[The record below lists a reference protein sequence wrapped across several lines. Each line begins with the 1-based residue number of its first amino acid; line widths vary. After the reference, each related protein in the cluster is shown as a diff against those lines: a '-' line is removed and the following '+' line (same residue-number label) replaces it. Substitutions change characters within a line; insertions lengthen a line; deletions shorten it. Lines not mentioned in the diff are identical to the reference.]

1 MLFGTNIADLR
12 LKNCLSRRLRSR
24 SPRLGIVLVL
34 LCALAFPAFGAAT
47 NLLRNGSFEGGMLY
61 WHNLETND
69 YTLVRGGAA
78 VGEYALCI
86 KKGFAMSAPFVALRG
101 EPCTVSFFVRGD
113 KPGTVDVSMPPSARE
128 VGQKAGR
135 LWVRGASQTATFGT
149 EWQRISFAWNADVPA
164 DGFWPNPHYLVQIE
178 AGKNSP
184 PIYLD
189 GVTVTPGREGAP
201 AYVPRREIEVLAE
214 CPDLRGYQANGN
226 LLEKGAT
233 VRVTAHA
240 SNPGRSPREVV
251 LRWQLMDYE
260 GQRPLGDAVEKK
272 VTIPAGKT
280 LSETV
285 SLQLAATGC
294 VLARVSAR
302 LSTETSSTSSLDSSD
317 LPLTSLPYPGG
328 PRRADYRERFGG
340 SFFGP
345 YSAQLGSQVGFAW
358 SRWWPHTKWQDHQP
372 KGPDDWHWFDQE
384 LEELEGLGIS
394 AHLVLYGWPKW
405 IMDEGGHPLPR
416 DMRWPAT
423 DPRWDDLAVET
434 AWDRYM
440 KAAAAHYR
448 GRAVIYEIENE
459 PEFDHWDKFQEEYA
473 KFTIRSARL
482 LKQVDPKAKV
492 MVNNVY
498 GIPSGL
504 NRRLL
509 ERGAAKYL
517 DIISWHDYHEGWLAD
532 AAAMKRMRAA
542 LNDLGGQHL
551 EIWFNEGWAFSN
563 TAVDEPIACTSLNAA
578 QAANAMFCS
587 IAELTANGQN
597 KTILFHTG
605 YDRHGMSFWDYSGPG
620 TMLWDWYG
628 YPMPLV
634 SAWNT
639 LANHIGLSETSGFV
653 RPPGANFCIFQD
665 LRHQRGVMIAYADR
679 EVKTDVNV
687 DLPDFGAPLLV
698 EDIMGNVGGSG
709 VVASKNALVLSKTGR
724 PVILYT
730 TQAIPAKTFAAKL
743 DSLDRK
749 HASFVSQGGQV
760 FGLPATWEGSA
771 KGQSD
776 GNPAVANGKAVWRLD
791 QVFPPDPKQPANFR
805 PLVWGDHF
813 WVPVKDAFGGQPKV
827 EMKDRGIRLEFRA
840 AHGQPQAERICGLA
854 FIAPTDGAYTVDG
867 TTHFRMW
874 EGNNPVRLTLL
885 HKTAESVREVAV
897 LKLTQGQPHPLNGF
911 TATVKAGEE
920 LVLLPRIDGAF
931 NGGEI
936 LLRDLQVRAGTA
948 SAEWRLPVN
957 WEGAHAGTADG
968 NPILANGRPVW
979 RLDQLWPDDPIMA
992 ADYEPLRWVANQW
1005 GVRDH
1010 GQGGQPAVTIADG
1023 TFKAAV
1029 RGPWTGPDLNHQRVA
1044 GLVFIAPESG
1054 VYRVSGVARSKP
1066 WEGGAKTFR
1075 LSLRKKDTQRAAEVK
1090 LLELPRDGEPVPFD
1104 LTIELTAGHELVF
1117 LPLMPDWHNAT
1128 TTTVANLRITH
1139 SP

>member
-1 MLFGTNIADLR
+1 MNNADLK
-12 LKNCLSRRLRSR
+12 LVTPLSRRFRSEGAR
-24 SPRLGIVLVL
+24 VRIGVAL
-34 LCALAFPAFGAAT
+34 LCALATAVSGALPTT

-69 YTLVRGGAA
+69 YALIRDAAA
-78 VGEYALCI
+78 VGEYALCV
-86 KKGFAMSAPFVALRG
+86 KKGFAMSAPFVAQRG
-101 EPCTVSFFVRGD
+101 QPCTVSFFVRGD
-113 KPGTVDVSMPPSARE
+113 HPGTVEVSLPPSARE

-135 LWVRGASQTATFGT
+135 LWVRGAGQTAKFGT
-149 EWQRISFAWNADVPA
+149 EWQRVSFTWNMDVPP

-178 AGKNSP
+178 GGKDSL

-189 GVTVTPGREGAP
+189 GVTVTSGREGTP

-214 CPDLRGYQANGN
+214 CPDLHGYQADGN
-226 LLEKGAT
+226 LLAKGAT

-240 SNPGRSPREVV
+240 SNPGTSAREVI

-260 GQRPLGDAVEKK
+260 GARALGEAVEKK
-272 VTIPAGKT
+272 VTLPAGHT

-285 SLQLAATGC
+285 PLKLAATGG
-294 VLARVSAR
+294 VLARVSA
-302 LSTETSSTSSLDSSD
+302 LSSDALLDSSD
-317 LPLTSLPYPGG
+317 LPLTSLPYPAG
-328 PRRADYRERFGG
+328 PRKPDARERFGG

-345 YSAQLGSQVGFAW
+345 RSAQLGSQVGFAW

-384 LEELEGLGIS
+384 LADLEGLGIS

-416 DMRWPAT
+416 DMRWRAN
-423 DPRWDDLAVET
+423 DPRWDDLTVET
-434 AWDRYM
+434 AWDRYL

-473 KFTIRSARL
+473 QFTIRSARL
-482 LKQVDPKAKV
+482 LKQGDPKAKV

-532 AAAMKRMRAA
+532 AAAIKRMRAA
-542 LNDLGGQHL
+542 LDDLGGQHL

-563 TAVDEPIACTSLNAA
+563 TAVDEPLACTSLNAA

-587 IAELTANGQN
+587 IAELTANGQD

-605 YDRHGMSFWDYSGPG
+605 YDRHGMSFWDYAGPG

-639 LANHIGLSETSGFV
+639 LANHVGLSEPAGFV
-653 RPPGANFCIFQD
+653 RPPGANFCVFQD
-665 LRHQRGVMIAYADR
+665 LRHRRGVMIAYADR
-679 EVKTDVNV
+679 EAKADVTV
-687 DLPDFGAPLLV
+687 ELPDFEAPLV
-698 EDIMGNVGGSG
+698 AEDIMGNVGGSG
-709 VVASKNALVLSKTGR
+709 VDARKNALVLSKTGR

-730 TQAIPAKTFAAKL
+730 AQATPAKTFAAKL
-743 DSLDRK
+743 ESLDRK

-776 GNPAVANGKAVWRLD
+776 GNPALHNGQPVWRLD

-813 WVPVKDAFGGQPKV
+813 WVPIKDAFGGQPKA
-827 EMKDRGIRLEFRA
+827 EMKDRGVRLEFRA
-840 AHGQPQAERICGLA
+840 AHGQPQAERICGLVFTAPAEGA
-854 FIAPTDGAYTVDG
+854 FTVEG
-867 TTHFRMW
+867 TAQFRMW
-874 EGNNPVRLTLL
+874 EGNNPVRLALL
-885 HKTAESVREVAV
+885 HKTSESVREVAV
-897 LKLTQGQPHPLNGF
+897 LKLTQGPPNPLNGF
-911 TATVKAGEE
+911 AATLKAGEE

-931 NGGEI
+931 NGGEVV
-936 LLRDLQVRAGTA
+936 LRDLQVRAGTA
-948 SAEWRLPVN
+948 LSEWRLPAT
-957 WEGAHAGTADG
+957 WEGARAGTAEG
-968 NPILANGRPVW
+968 NPILANGKPIW

-992 ADYEPLRWVANQW
+992 AHFQPLRWVASQW
-1005 GVRDH
+1005 GVQDH
-1010 GQGGQPAVTIADG
+1010 GQGGQPAVTITDG

-1044 GLVFIAPESG
+1044 GLVFIAPDSG
-1054 VYRVSGVARSKP
+1054 LYRVSGVARSKP
-1066 WEGGAKTFR
+1066 WEGGAKIFR

-1090 LLELPRDGEPVPFD
+1090 LLELPRDGAPIPFE
-1104 LTIELTAGHELVF
+1104 LTVELTAGHELVF

-1128 TTTVANLRITH
+1128 TTTIANLKISR